1 MSFVGITRVWR
12 WNKERME
19 AADAAGTIVQKAPE
33 NVPLFERYLNERPG
47 RPRDDVWLDVMLP
60 E

>member
-1 MSFVGITRVWR
+1 
-12 WNKERME
+12 ME